1 MTIVQERLVEGEEG
15 QTSAAPLAV
24 QPNIPIELTVTDAE
38 YVGRHRDT
46 APLYMR
52 VVKALGRIGASV
64 LNYIREADAIVEAKH
79 AQRQAEVTHRAAAE
93 DYDWYH
99 ENIRP

>member
-1 MTIVQERLVEGEEG
+1 MTVFQETVPDTFAQIDGG
-15 QTSAAPLAV
+15 SALPTVAV
-24 QPNIPIELTVTDAE
+24 VNLLDARE
-38 YVGRHRDT
+38 YVGRHRDA

-52 VVKALGRIGASV
+52 VVKTLGRIGASV
-64 LNYIREADAIVEAKH
+64 LEYIREADAIVEAKH
-79 AQRQAEVTHRAAAE
+79 AQRQAGVTHSAAAE

>member
-1 MTIVQERLVEGEEG
+1 MTIVKERPIEGAEG
-15 QTSAAPLAV
+15 LTSPEALAI

-79 AQRQAEVTHRAAAE
+79 AQRQAEVTHRAAVE
-93 DYDWYH
+93 DYDCNRA
-99 ENIRP
+99 NI